1 MSIARFSVVALDTP
15 DPVGLAE
22 LYSAITGW
30 EVDEPFDDGHWI
42 ELKSDSGVTIAFQ
55 LAPDHVPPSWP
66 APEHHQQAALDFV
79 VDDSEAGGQ
88 QVLELGARKAEHQ
101 PGPTW
106 RVYIDPAG
114 HPFCFVH
121 SCSGP
126 NDGSRP

>member
-1 MSIARFSVVALDTP
+1 MSIARFSVVALATP
-15 DPVGLAE
+15 DPKGVSE
-22 LYSAITGW
+22 FYSGITHW
-30 EVDEPFDDGHWI
+30 EGDEPFDDGHLI

-66 APEHHQQAALDFV
+66 DPEHPQQAHLDFM
-79 VDDSEAGGQ
+79 VDDIEAAEQ

-106 RVYIDPAG
+106 RVYIDPAS

-121 SCSGP
+121 S
-126 NDGSRP
+126 